1 MFNFKV
7 KYISVY
13 VNGVFYEEADDYTFD
28 NRTGVFVFANK
39 FNADEKV
46 TITVAYIDNSYGS
59 IDNTYEDVY
68 ERVKYYDN
76 FSNVTDLNFDVDK
89 FNSFVLDFTKD
100 DNSPITP
107 ISIHLPDTESSI
119 GKSIIVTLRFGAQ
132 VPIIIWSDNIV
143 WENNRTPTFRKYE
156 TYIITIN
163 QIISFLKYTAKVS
176 ISRYTK
182 ILQSTK
188 EPTIKDGTIYMDSG
202 VEVWDGEGEPI
213 EEHMNELYQ
222 EAAAYY
228 NISDIEDATDDDL
241 LSYYLFKKGMPI
253 SQAQTYVLD
262 HYIESWKMLES
273 DPYYY
278 EPEPECNF
286 NWYGTGMVKYVSS
299 SNSNIEYDRITT
311 KGLSDYYF
319 DPTVQYIL
327 KHSDGSYSTDS
338 RCFTYIEVLQ
348 CGQSYDPKLQLIQ
361 CTLDLNKY
369 GLLFTDINL
378 ELNASN
384 VEKTAYNQ
392 DFSYALSSVGD
403 NSIDVYSFTNTTIRD
418 TLATYLLNNI
428 TEDIPIRV
436 IPK

>member
-1 MFNFKV
+1 M

-46 TITVAYIDNSYGS
+46 TITVAYIDNASGS
-59 IDNTYEDVY
+59 IDNTYENVY

-76 FSNVTDLNFDVDK
+76 FSNLTDLNFDIDK

-100 DNSPITP
+100 DSSPITP
-107 ISIHLPDTESSI
+107 ISIHLPDTQAST
-119 GKSIIVTLRFGAQ
+119 GKSIMVTLMFGAQ
-132 VPIIIWSDNIV
+132 VPIITWSDNIV
-143 WENNRTPTFRKYE
+143 WENDRTPTFREYN

-163 QIISFLKYTAKVS
+163 QISNFLKYTAKVS

-182 ILQSTK
+182 ILKQKK
-188 EPTIKDGTIYMDSG
+188 EPAIKDGTIYMDNG
-202 VEVWDGEGEPI
+202 VEVWDGDGHQI

-228 NISDIEDATDDDL
+228 NISNIEDATDDDL
-241 LSYYLFKKGMPI
+241 LSYYLFKKGMSI

-262 HYIESWKMLES
+262 HYIESWRMLES

-286 NWYGTGMVKYVSS
+286 SWYGTGMVKYTSG
-299 SNSNIEYDRITT
+299 NNHNIEYDRITT

-338 RCFTYIEVLQ
+338 RCFTYLEVWQ

-392 DFSYALSSVGD
+392 DFSYVLSSVGD

-418 TLATYLLNNI
+418 TLVTYLLNNL
-428 TEDIPIRV
+428 EDDIPIRV